1 MSELKN
7 FRGSAIGI
15 LQECLRSCVTQR
27 KAEVNYYLGVVYR
40 KAQQPLKAFE
50 YFQTSYTM
58 YKDKAYHPYGCP
70 ADKKKIIK
78 SFIEEYYDVNKFEY
92 IIKRKAKSVQQAVKE
107 NKDIQIKESTLDS
120 LISA

>member
-1 MSELKN
+1 MSEMKN
-7 FRGSAIGI
+7 FIGSAIGI
-15 LQECLRSCVTQR
+15 LQECLRSCVTHR
-27 KAEVNYYLGVVYR
+27 KAEINYYLGLVYR

-58 YKDKAYHPYGCP
+58 FKDKNYHPYGCP
-70 ADKKKIIK
+70 GDKKKVIK
-78 SFIEEYYDVNKFEY
+78 SFIEEYYDINKFEY

-107 NKDIQIKESTLDS
+107 HKDVQIKESTLDS